1 MILEPNYP
9 ILVIL
14 LVSTSPNEFLRMI
27 CVKIT
32 RFFLNPGL
40 CGSAL
45 FGKFYVLNNV
55 ERESLQ
61 TSVYVCLTFEAYQ
74 L

>member
-1 MILEPNYP
+1 MDLAQTHLGSNGLRALHHP
-9 ILVIL
+9 
-14 LVSTSPNEFLRMI
+14 FL
-27 CVKIT
+27 KS
-32 RFFLNPGL
+32 PGL

-55 ERESLQ
+55 ENESLQ

>member
-1 MILEPNYP
+1 M
-9 ILVIL
+9 
-14 LVSTSPNEFLRMI
+14 SKSPG
-27 CVKIT
+27 
-32 RFFLNPGL
+32 FFLNPGL

-55 ERESLQ
+55 EREPLQ